1 MSNDVMNALL
11 DALADALVEKISAR
25 MPPGGQ
31 QQTYTAAQLAERYGT
46 STASIHR
53 MIRAGEF
60 GETLNVGER
69 TKLVTAEG
77 LREFERTHTG
87 PGYTRKERRAPR
99 RASSR
104 PDPGPI

>member
-1 MSNDVMNALL
+1 MTDDILNAFL
-11 DALADALVEKISAR
+11 DALADALCDRMAAR
-25 MPPGGQ
+25 MDAD

-99 RASSR
+99 QASSR

>member
-1 MSNDVMNALL
+1 MSNDVLNDFLN
-11 DALADALVEKISAR
+11 ALADALCDR
-25 MPPGGQ
+25 MAAKMDAS

>member
-1 MSNDVMNALL
+1 MTDDILNALL
-11 DALADALVEKISAR
+11 NYLAEEICDR
-25 MPPGGQ
+25 MEERLQ
-31 QQTYTAAQLAERYGT
+31 NRNYTAAQLAERYGT

-69 TKLVTAEG
+69 TKLVTAKG
-77 LREFERTHTG
+77 LREFENTHTG
-87 PGYTRKERRAPR
+87 PGYTRKERRALR
-99 RASSR
+99 RSSSR

>member
-1 MSNDVMNALL
+1 MTDDILKAIL
-11 DALADALVEKISAR
+11 DYLAEAMCDRMSAR
-25 MPPGGQ
+25 MDASQ
-31 QQTYTAAQLAERYGT
+31 QKYTAAQLAERYGT
-46 STASIHR
+46 STTSIHR

-60 GETLNVGER
+60 GETINVGER

-87 PGYTRKERRAPR
+87 PGYTRKERCAPR

>member
-1 MSNDVMNALL
+1 MSNDVLNDFLN
-11 DALADALVEKISAR
+11 ALADALCDRLAAR
-25 MPPGGQ
+25 MDTD

-69 TKLVTAEG
+69 TKLVTAKG
-77 LREFERTHTG
+77 LREFEHTHTG
-87 PGYTRKERRAPR
+87 PGYTRKERRATR
-99 RASSR
+99 RSSSR

>member
-1 MSNDVMNALL
+1 MTDDILNAIL
-11 DALADALVEKISAR
+11 DYLAEALCDRMAAR
-25 MPPGGQ
+25 MDAS

>member
-1 MSNDVMNALL
+1 MSDDIMNSFL
-11 DALADALVEKISAR
+11 DALADALCDRLAAR
-25 MPPGGQ
+25 MDASN
-31 QQTYTAAQLAERYGT
+31 QTYTAAQLAERYGT

-69 TKLVTAEG
+69 TKLVTAKG
-77 LREFERTHTG
+77 LREFENTHTG

-99 RASSR
+99 RSSSR

>member
-1 MSNDVMNALL
+1 MTDDILNALL
-11 DALADALVEKISAR
+11 DYLAEKLCDR
-25 MPPGGQ
+25 MEERLQ
-31 QQTYTAAQLAERYGT
+31 DRKYTAAQLAERYGT

-77 LREFERTHTG
+77 LREFERTNTG

-99 RASSR
+99 RDSSR

>member
-1 MSNDVMNALL
+1 MSNDVLNDFLN
-11 DALADALVEKISAR
+11 ALADALCDRLAAR
-25 MPPGGQ
+25 MDTD

>member
-1 MSNDVMNALL
+1 MTDDILNAIL
-11 DALADALVEKISAR
+11 DYLAEALCDRMTAR
-25 MPPGGQ
+25 MDAS

-77 LREFERTHTG
+77 LREFERTNTG

>member
-1 MSNDVMNALL
+1 MTEDIMNTFL
-11 DALADALVEKISAR
+11 DALADALCDRLAAR
-25 MPPGGQ
+25 MDASH
-31 QQTYTAAQLAERYGT
+31 QTYTAAQLAERYGT

-60 GETLNVGER
+60 GETINVGER

-77 LREFERTHTG
+77 LREFEHTHTG

-99 RASSR
+99 RSGNR